1 MQVDDVDA
9 FLLGEDVGRHVGVPL
24 ALKVAEVNSGL
35 EHLLE
40 GYFFHVFTFLV

>member
-1 MQVDDVDA
+1 
-9 FLLGEDVGRHVGVPL
+9 
-24 ALKVAEVNSGL
+24 VAEVNSGL